1 MKSNRVNVGHT
12 EYQKKS
18 RTEQLFSVEY
28 NERQRKTRTGADPK
42 NSRTVKPKMFAV
54 VGSKRDPDRAYDL
67 YAPKQLQ
74 RSVGGTTSTKKTYST
89 F

>member
-1 MKSNRVNVGHT
+1 MRWDDVEGKET
-12 EYQKKS
+12 AD
-18 RTEQLFSVEY
+18 RTLFLEY
-28 NERQRKTRTGADPK
+28 NGRQRKTLTGADAK
-42 NSRTVKPKMFAV
+42 DSRTVKPKMFAV

>member
-1 MKSNRVNVGHT
+1 MRWGDVEGKET
-12 EYQKKS
+12 AD
-18 RTEQLFSVEY
+18 RTLFLEY
-28 NERQRKTRTGADPK
+28 NERQTKTRTGADTED
-42 NSRTVKPKMFAV
+42 SRTVKPKMFAV

-67 YAPKQLQ
+67 CAPKQLQ